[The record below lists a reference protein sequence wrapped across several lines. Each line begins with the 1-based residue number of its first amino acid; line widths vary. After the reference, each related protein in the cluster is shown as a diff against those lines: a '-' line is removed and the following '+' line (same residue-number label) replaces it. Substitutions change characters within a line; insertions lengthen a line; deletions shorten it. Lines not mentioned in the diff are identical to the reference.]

1 MDGGP
6 LPVLLL
12 PWSTPVLLKTNP
24 GPRFSFALAIQF
36 QKWGP
41 SLPASGN
48 ECLLASPPG
57 LLLTSDNKSH
67 YLSISPPLIFHR
79 PAAPEKVEI
88 TSQTSSYIS
97 PEQAKMMYTTKAIH
111 CLLFLPPSPPGPPS
125 GWSHMCHWAMTM
137 TWPKG
142 KRVGGKE
149 SWMVG
154 KLHSEEPI
162 PEWSSGKDSCLQT
175 SRPPRLASS
184 SKWSRT

>member
-12 PWSTPVLLKTNP
+12 PWPTPVPLKTNP
-24 GPRFSFALAIQF
+24 GPGFSYALAIQL
-36 QKWGP
+36 QKRGP

-57 LLLTSDNKSH
+57 LLLTSDYKSH

-97 PEQAKMMYTTKAIH
+97 PEQAKMMYTTKAIALPFVPTTFP
-111 CLLFLPPSPPGPPS
+111 LLDRPLADLICVTEP
-125 GWSHMCHWAMTM
+125 
-137 TWPKG
+137 WPWHDQRERG
-142 KRVGGKE
+142 
-149 SWMVG
+149 
-154 KLHSEEPI
+154 
-162 PEWSSGKDSCLQT
+162 
-175 SRPPRLASS
+175 
-184 SKWSRT
+184 